1 MNNSPSP
8 ETRAHLA
15 GAPDW
20 CWALGLFIAS
30 VLYFGAT
37 QPVAPGEAAGGEG
50 QALHAMARA
59 IPRELPPPAATPYVF
74 RIGLPM
80 LVAGVAKSANW
91 VVGAGFDRVNLA
103 FNLVSVS
110 LLLILHRDVVPSAA
124 IRVGLIAAFLVE
136 PHSPIRLSAFH
147 PVSTDAAVMA
157 CVLAGLVGIRWFEA
171 QPVMFRALALAGL
184 VCVGVAIHEVV
195 LVVAIG
201 LLFADTASGVSW
213 TERWR
218 GLSRSGAWIPLCA
231 GVLTVVALHAWI
243 VPAPRSRTMWQVAMD
258 ALSHQSAIRVVL
270 SWFLVAG
277 VPMLLI
283 GVLWRRYGTA
293 IRLRPAFAV
302 LALLCAA
309 AALVSDAERERMV
322 ALASPIVLSLA
333 GQMLVATAVPAILP
347 VAALGLHALSS
358 RIMVPIGGPVETPE
372 VLGQA
377 WERLLTPGVTW
388 ALSSANM
395 WAQHCDSVMLAVYG
409 AWFLACAG
417 VLLVVPWL
425 STTGVVGARPVQW
438 RLGTIAQSAIVR
450 AAALVVVAIAAIV
463 PIAWIS
469 GGAVYERTF
478 ASPGWVLVAYN
489 GARIW
494 LVVALLLVFWSTGSR
509 LARAG
514 AAPIGVIDALFAGA
528 AAWSLLTVLLA
539 AAHLYY
545 ASLLLG
551 LFAVALVIALYDVF
565 QAATVAWLGDVQ
577 WSVVTV
583 VLVCVAVV
591 HVFAILVGI
600 VLWGHPG
607 ADNDVLGNYV
617 PYYEWTL
624 RHHTIAPGPY
634 WVHFFASK
642 GNGLGLLANALSD
655 VQGAGLATFAVM
667 LMGAGLLGRLALA
680 ARAPLPVALLGAC
693 LYLQH
698 FAAQGAYA
706 KSHTSRNTLVVY
718 LIVSA
723 AEWLGSGGKAT
734 LASATRLTV
743 IAAVIALS
751 PLALAIVVP
760 VVLVPAALGALLTRS
775 PSRAV
780 VTETTWTLAIGGVV
794 CAYNYLQTGL
804 LELHSMPSFVG
815 RLVDIDRLGRWL
827 DPALRYLDYRLV
839 FLQAAV
845 PSGGSAPV
853 VGLPPTEPVVRV
865 LSLLLDANTVA
876 LLAVS
881 AVVMAAAL
889 MMRRPGGAAAP
900 SSLYAGLSL
909 VAALAVVAALRM
921 FGGGPD
927 SSMGRFT
934 GFSDALALAFALLMM
949 AVAWQVTNARMQ
961 VALGG
966 LVMATGVA
974 ALLAGWSPVAAL
986 PWRASVNFL
995 LGRTSYAAMHE
1006 GAWSTQTASTIAA
1019 AVPPGERADM
1029 LAFLPGFTGIP
1040 DTPFQRPDG
1049 TVYLKDYTKVLYASA
1064 DDGARLYSEYGI
1076 GYFLFDLAPDATTLW
1091 SGFGDLFT
1099 PDNLRSRFRVVTHVE
1114 TAGHDL
1120 YLATFRRDGELPD
1133 ANLEALAAGWADKLA
1148 LEKAEGLYY
1157 SSFAATRQS
1166 LARDAHP
1173 VAP

>member
-8 ETRAHLA
+8 ETRTHLA

-20 CWALGLFIAS
+20 CWALGLFLLS

-37 QPVAPGEAAGGEG
+37 QPVAPAEAAGGEG

-59 IPRELPPPAATPYVF
+59 IPRHLPPSAATPYVF

-80 LVAGVAKSANW
+80 LVAVVAKSADW
-91 VVGAGFDRVNLA
+91 VVGAGFDRVNLV
-103 FNLVSVS
+103 FNLASVW
-110 LLLILHRDVVPSAA
+110 LLLTLLRDVVPSVAV
-124 IRVGLIAAFLVE
+124 RTGLIAAFIVE
-136 PHSPIRLSAFH
+136 PHSSIRLSAFH
-147 PVSTDAAVMA
+147 PVSTDAAAMA
-157 CVLAGLVGIRWFEA
+157 FVLAGLVGIRWFEA
-171 QPVMFRALALAGL
+171 RPMVFRALALAGL
-184 VCVGVAIHEVV
+184 VCLGVAIHEVV

-201 LLFADTASGVSW
+201 LLFANPASGASW

-218 GLSRSGAWIPLCA
+218 GLSRSGAWIPLCT
-231 GVLTVVALHAWI
+231 GVLTVLALRAWI
-243 VPAPRSRTMWQVAMD
+243 VPAPQSLSFWQVAME
-258 ALSHQSAIRVVL
+258 ALSHQSAMRVVL

-277 VPMLLI
+277 VPVLLI
-283 GVLWRRYGTA
+283 GVLWGRYGAA

-302 LALLCAA
+302 LAMLCAA
-309 AALVSDAERERMV
+309 AAVVSDAEGERIV
-322 ALASPIVLSLA
+322 ALAFPIVLSVA
-333 GQMLVATAVPAILP
+333 GQMLAMTAVPAILP
-347 VAALGLHALSS
+347 VAALALHALSS
-358 RIMVPIGGPVETPE
+358 RFVVPIGGPVETPE

-377 WERLLTPGVTW
+377 WERLLAPGVTW
-388 ALSSANM
+388 ALSSTNM
-395 WAQHCDSVMLAVYG
+395 WAQRCDSVMLGVYG
-409 AWFLACAG
+409 AWFVVCAG
-417 VLLVVPWL
+417 VLLFVPRL
-425 STTGVVGARPVQW
+425 STTGAAGTHRIPPRP
-438 RLGTIAQSAIVR
+438 GTIVQSSVVR
-450 AAALVVVAIAAIV
+450 TAAFAVVTIAAIM

-478 ASPGWVLVAYN
+478 ASPGLVSVAYN

-509 LARAG
+509 LARA
-514 AAPIGVIDALFAGA
+514 AAAVGVIDALCAGA
-528 AAWSLLTVLLA
+528 AAWSLLTVCLA

-545 ASLLLG
+545 AGLLLG
-551 LFAVALVIALYDVF
+551 LFAAALVIALYDVTRI
-565 QAATVAWLGDVQ
+565 ATVRWLADVE

-583 VLVCVAVV
+583 VLVCVAAV
-591 HVFAILVGI
+591 HVVAILVGI

-607 ADNDVLGNYV
+607 ADNDVLGNYL

-667 LMGAGLLGRLALA
+667 LIGAGLLGRLALR

-693 LYLQH
+693 VYLQH

-706 KSHTSRNTLVVY
+706 KSHTIRNTLVVY

-723 AEWLGSGGKAT
+723 AEWLWAGGRT
-734 LASATRLTV
+734 SLVSAARLTV
-743 IAAVIALS
+743 IAAVIVLS

-760 VVLVPAALGALLTRS
+760 IVLVPAVLGALLNRS
-775 PSRAV
+775 AWRAV
-780 VTETTWTLAIGGVV
+780 VTETIWTVV
-794 CAYNYLQTGL
+794 VSLVACAYNYLQTGL

-845 PSGGSAPV
+845 AGGGAAPV
-853 VGLPPTEPVVRV
+853 VGLPPTEPIARV
-865 LSLLLDANTVA
+865 LSLLLDPGTVA
-876 LLAVS
+876 LVAVS
-881 AVVMAAAL
+881 AVAMVASL
-889 MMRRPGGAAAP
+889 VMRRTGESAAR
-900 SSLYAGLSL
+900 SSLYAAMSL
-909 VAALAVVAALRM
+909 IAALAVVTALRM

-934 GFSDALALAFALLMM
+934 GFSDALALALAMLVLAM
-949 AVAWQVTNARMQ
+949 AWQITSQRTQ

-966 LVMATGVA
+966 LVTATGVA
-974 ALLAGWSPVAAL
+974 ALLSGWSPVAAL
-986 PWRASVNFL
+986 PWRSSLDFL

-1006 GAWSTQTASTIAA
+1006 GAWSTETATIIAA

-1040 DTPFQRPDG
+1040 QTPFQRPDG

-1064 DDGARLYSEYGI
+1064 DDGARLYAEHGI

-1091 SGFGDLFT
+1091 SGFGDLFA
-1099 PDNLRSRFRVVTHVE
+1099 PESLRSRFRVVSHVE
-1114 TAGHDL
+1114 SAGHDL
-1120 YLATFRRDGELPD
+1120 YLTAFRRNGELPD
-1133 ANLEALAAGWADKLA
+1133 ANLDALAAGWANKLA
-1148 LEKAEGLYY
+1148 LEKTEGLYY
-1157 SSFAATRQS
+1157 SSFVATRQS